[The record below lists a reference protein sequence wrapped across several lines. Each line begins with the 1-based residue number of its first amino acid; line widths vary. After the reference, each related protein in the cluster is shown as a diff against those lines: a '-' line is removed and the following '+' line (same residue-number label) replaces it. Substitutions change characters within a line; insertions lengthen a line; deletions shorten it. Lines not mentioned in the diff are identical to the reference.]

1 MTLPVQAVAA
11 VTGQPIAR
19 VDGRLKVTGAARYAS
34 DNLTANDPGP
44 HLLHAAL
51 VCSTVSRGTVT
62 GIDAAAARRE
72 PDVVEVFDRFP
83 GLHLPF
89 DAGAVAFFGQP
100 VAVVVARSMEAAAHG
115 AALVVV
121 RYAPALNVT
130 DIDSPQAVPHPGE
143 HQTDYSRGDADRAL
157 AAAPVVSDLSFSI
170 IRYNHNPMELPATV
184 ASWEGD
190 RLTVWD
196 KAQGINSAQ
205 EAYAKAFGIPE
216 DHVRVL
222 CPFIG
227 GAFGS
232 AGSTW
237 PHQLLTAFAA
247 RALRQPV
254 KLVMTRQQSY
264 QGIGYRPTSRQRLA
278 VGADRT
284 GKVTAIVHE
293 GRTESA
299 RYASFEDSIT
309 GPAKFLYD
317 SPNMRSTYRVVPLD
331 VNVGCPMRG
340 PGATPGAFVQESSI
354 DDLAHRLA
362 LDPIEL
368 RLRNDPTHDQTTGLP
383 FSTHRLRD
391 CLTQGAQTFGWDR
404 RNPTPRSA
412 RDGHE
417 LIGIGMAAAGY
428 RVNRS
433 QCEALVRINGDG
445 TADAYSATCDMGP
458 GTYTS
463 MSQVAA
469 DALGLPL
476 PRIRFSLGDSQFPA
490 APSHSGSRTM
500 VSVGSAVSLAA
511 NSLRDKLIRTAV
523 VDPASPLHGVAPQD
537 VSVADGRMYP
547 TKSPATGE
555 TYQDLLRRKGWQS
568 QEAKATYT
576 PDDADTRFSM
586 YAYGAVFAE
595 VGVDEELGTVR
606 VRRVFGCYDGGRII
620 NPRLAHSQAIGA
632 MVMGVGMAL
641 LEGTQ
646 IDHRDGRIVNAN
658 LSDYLVPVNADIPAL
673 DATFLPGEDGVADP
687 LGVKGLGELVIVAV
701 PPAIG
706 NAVFN
711 ATGRRVTDLPITLDK
726 LL

>member
-1 MTLPVQAVAA
+1 MTYPVNAVAA

-34 DNLTANDPGP
+34 DNPAPD
-44 HLLHAAL
+44 LLHAAL
-51 VCSTVSRGTVT
+51 VCSTVPQGTVT
-62 GIDAAAARRE
+62 AIDATAALRE
-72 PDVVEVFDRFP
+72 PDVVRVFDSFP

-89 DAGAVAFFGQP
+89 DPGKVAFFGQP
-100 VAVVVARSMEAAAHG
+100 VAVVVARTMEAAAHG
-115 AALVVV
+115 ASLATV
-121 RYAPALNVT
+121 RYAPAPFVA
-130 DIDSPQAVPHPGE
+130 DIDSPQAIPHPGE
-143 HQTDYSRGDADRAL
+143 RQTDYARGDPDGVLARAET
-157 AAAPVVSDLSFSI
+157 VSELSFSI
-170 IRYNHNPMELPATV
+170 IRYNHNPMELPSTV
-184 ASWEGD
+184 ASWDGD

-205 EAYAKAFGIPE
+205 EAYGKAFGIPE

-237 PHQLLTAFAA
+237 PHQLMTAFAA
-247 RALRQPV
+247 KQMRQPV
-254 KLVMTRQQSY
+254 KLVLTRQQMYS
-264 QGIGYRPTSRQRLA
+264 GIGYRPTSRQRLSL
-278 VGADRT
+278 GADRAGRFT
-284 GKVTAIVHE
+284 SIVHE

-309 GPAKFLYD
+309 GPAKFLYN

-340 PGATPGAFVQESSI
+340 PGATPGAFVLESGI

-362 LDPIEL
+362 IDPIEL
-368 RLRNDPTHDQTTGLP
+368 RLRNEPTRDQTTGLP
-383 FSTHRLRD
+383 FSTRRLRD
-391 CLTQGAQTFGWDR
+391 CLTQGAQAFGWAA
-404 RNPTPRSA
+404 RNPTPRTV

-417 LIGIGMAAAGY
+417 LVGMGMAAAGY
-428 RVNRS
+428 HVNRS
-433 QCEALVRINGDG
+433 QCDALVRINGDG

-469 DALGLPL
+469 DGLGISLA
-476 PRIRFSLGDSQFPA
+476 RIRFSLGDSQFPT

-500 VSVGSAVSLAA
+500 VSVGSAVSIAA
-511 NSLRDKLIRTAV
+511 NTLRDNFVRTAV
-523 VDPASPLHGVAPQD
+523 VDPASPLHGTAPQD
-537 VSVADGRMYP
+537 VAVQDGRMF
-547 TKSPATGE
+547 TKDGSGRGE
-555 TYQDLLRRKGWQS
+555 RYQDLLRRKGWPS
-568 QEAKATYT
+568 LEAKGTYS

-595 VGVDEELGTVR
+595 VGVDENLGTVR

-632 MVMGVGMAL
+632 MVMGIGMAL

-646 IDHRDGRIVNAN
+646 IDYRDGRIVNAN
-658 LSDYLVPVNADIPAL
+658 MSDYLVPVNADIPNL
-673 DATFLPGEDGVADP
+673 DAMFLPGEDDVADP
-687 LGVKGLGELVIVAV
+687 IGVKGLGELVIVAV

-711 ATGRRVTDLPITLDK
+711 ATGRRVTDLPITLEK